1 MAADSSVSP
10 ISRPEMEFQLF
21 DVLNILEL
29 AEREQF
35 AEYDRDTVRATL
47 ELAET
52 LALDSFLPGY
62 RKSDL
67 NEPVVEDDKVKLIPE
82 IGQAIDAFVEA
93 GFMSAHLPLD
103 EGGMQMPWSLLQSC
117 YSMFQASNIGATI
130 YYFLTVSAA
139 NVLREHGTEEQ
150 KRLFMAPLLA
160 GRFLATMCLSEPE
173 AGSSLTDLRT
183 KAIPNDDGTYRIV
196 GTKMW
201 ISGGDHDLSE
211 NIIHLVLARIEGAL
225 PGTKGISLFVVPKFR
240 VNEDASVG
248 ESNNIA
254 RVGLNHK
261 MGYRAATN
269 TVLNFGEDGDCIGYL
284 VGEEHRGLA
293 PMFLM
298 MNEARISVGAG
309 ATMLGHAGYLYSL
322 AYAKERKQGRPVDG
336 KDPEASPIPIS
347 EHADVRR
354 MLLVQ
359 KAYTEGALALCLY
372 AAYLVDEEKTA
383 KSQEDR
389 DTANALLAI
398 LTPIVKSWPSE
409 FCLEAN
415 KMAIQVLGGYGYT
428 IDYPVEQYYR
438 DNRLNL
444 IHEGTNGI
452 QAIDLVSRK
461 LISRGGAYWQALKAQ
476 IVAEIEE
483 CSAIEQLAPHAASL
497 TQSLDMADE
506 TVTVL
511 QGLSG
516 DPSQQTAN
524 ASFFQDALG
533 HICVGWMW
541 LRQGRASLRALDGA
555 DASNPAEFYRGKLA
569 AMRYFFRYE
578 LGRVDHWLHIVRDE
592 DRLLEEVDTACL

>member
-21 DVLNILEL
+21 DVLEVLKL

-52 LALDSFLPGY
+52 LAIESFLPGY

-67 NEPVVEDDKVKLIPE
+67 HEPMVEDDKVKLIPE

-93 GFMSAHLPLD
+93 GFMSAHLPTD
-103 EGGMQMPWSLLQSC
+103 EGGMQMPWCLLQTC

-139 NVLREHGTEEQ
+139 NVLRAHGTEEQ
-150 KRLFMAPLLA
+150 RRLFMKPLLE

-183 KAIPNDDGTYRIV
+183 KAIPNGDGTYRIV

-225 PGTKGISLFVVPKFR
+225 PGTKGISLFVVPKYR
-240 VNEDASVG
+240 VNEDTSVG
-248 ESNNIA
+248 DSNNIS

-269 TVLNFGEDGDCIGYL
+269 TVLNFGDEGDCIGYL

-322 AYAKERKQGRPVDG
+322 AYAKDRKQGRPVDG
-336 KDPEASPIPIS
+336 KDPQADPISIS

-354 MLLVQ
+354 MLLLQ
-359 KAYTEGALALCLY
+359 KAFTEGALALCLY

-383 KSQEDR
+383 ESQEDR
-389 DTANALLAI
+389 DAASALLAI

-461 LISRGGAYWQALKAQ
+461 LVSRQGAYWDALQTQ
-476 IVAEIEE
+476 IAGEIAVCGKISE
-483 CSAIEQLAPHAASL
+483 LAPYAESL
-497 TQSLDMADE
+497 ARSLEQADE
-506 TVTVL
+506 TVKIL
-511 QGLSG
+511 QNLRE

-524 ASFFQDALG
+524 ASVFQDALG
-533 HICVGWMW
+533 HICIGWMW
-541 LRQGRASLRALDGA
+541 LRQGRAALRALENT
-555 DASNPAEFYRGKLA
+555 DASSPAGFYKGKLA

-578 LGRVDHWLHIVRDE
+578 LGRTEHWLEIVCDD